1 MNALGLFAGFGVEL
15 EYMIVAADSLDV
27 LPIADKL
34 MYGVSGRYE
43 DVERGDLAWS
53 NELVAH
59 VIELKTNGPAARL
72 DGLGPAFQR
81 EVAFVNE
88 RLAEFGARLMPT
100 AMHPWMNPLTETRIW
115 PHEYNEVYEAFHRIF
130 DCRGHGWSNLQSTH
144 LNLPFA
150 NDEEFSKLHAAIRL
164 VLPLLPALAAS
175 SPIVDGRMAAF
186 RDVRLEFYR
195 HNSDRVPLV
204 TGAVIPERVYSEAA
218 YRGEL
223 LEPLYRA
230 IAPLDTANVLQE
242 EFLNARGAI
251 ARFGRGAIE
260 IRVLD
265 IQERPVADIAILRL
279 IVAVIRALTEERW
292 EPAPT
297 QREWDE
303 RRLEKTLMSVIRD
316 AGAAMIDD
324 AAFLRM
330 FGIAED
336 RVSAGEVWRRLYA
349 ELAPALTPDEAVAL
363 AILLEQGSLA
373 ERIAQAVGPAPSPDR
388 LRRVYARLCDCLAQ
402 DVAFSAD
409 AV

>member
-230 IAPLDTANVLQE
+230 IAPLDTANVLHE
-242 EFLNARGAI
+242 EFSNARGAI

-292 EPAPT
+292 GPAAA

-303 RRLEKTLMSVIRD
+303 RRLEKTLISVIRD

-336 RVSAGEVWRRLYA
+336 RASAGEVWRRLYA
-349 ELAPALTPDEAVAL
+349 ELAPALTPDEAAAL
-363 AILLEQGSLA
+363 AIVLEQGSLA